1 VNEADL
7 RIENDR
13 LIRSGYGA
21 FGRGDL
27 AAVAAVFREDAVWHA
42 QDLGVLSGDHVG
54 WPAVAAF
61 FGRTMELTQGS
72 FSVTVEDVLT
82 NESGAA
88 VIVRSQGTREGR
100 ELDSRQVH
108 LYRMEDGK
116 VAEAWQF
123 APPDADE
130 FWS

>member
-13 LIRSGYGA
+13 LIRSGYAA

-82 NESGAA
+82 NTSGAA

-123 APPDADE
+123 APRDADE

>member
-1 VNEADL
+1 VNRTDL

-13 LIRSGYGA
+13 LIRSGYDA

-27 AAVAAVFREDAVWHA
+27 GAVAAVFREDAVWHA

-54 WPAVAAF
+54 WPAVACF

-72 FSVTVEDVLT
+72 FSVIVEDVLT
-82 NESGAA
+82 NETRAA
-88 VIVRSQGTREGR
+88 VVVRSQGTREGR

-108 LYRMEDGK
+108 LYRIEDGK

-123 APPDADE
+123 APRDADE

>member
-1 VNEADL
+1 VNETDL
-7 RIENDR
+7 RLENDR
-13 LIRSGYGA
+13 LIRAGYAA
-21 FGRGDL
+21 FARGDL
-27 AAVAAVFREDAVWHA
+27 AAVAEVFREDAVWHA
-42 QDLGVLSGDHVG
+42 QALGVLSGDHVG
-54 WPAVAAF
+54 WPAVAGF

-82 NESGAA
+82 NETGAA
-88 VIVRSQGTREGR
+88 VVVRSRATREGS

-108 LYRMEDGK
+108 LYRIDGGK

-123 APPDADE
+123 ATRDADE